1 MSKPQEFELKLECE
15 PNKAED
21 LKRHLAG
28 ARSGNSHTE
37 TITSVYFDTRDKKLG
52 DAGVS
57 LRVRSLGG
65 RHIQTIKTLQPG
77 QLFSR
82 WEWEQEIKGPRP
94 DLRGAK
100 DTALEPLS
108 KQDLAELL
116 RPIFESRVQRTVQLV
131 HENGSQ
137 IEVALDQGVIDTGQ
151 NSSPLCELELELK
164 KGNPRGLFRLAR
176 ELSGS
181 VPLQLAV
188 KSKPERGYALLDGS
202 EYPSEKSIDLEIR
215 HNTSVEQAFKAIA
228 RSCLRQLLANRPSML
243 AGKPEA
249 LHQMRIGL
257 RRLRTAISIFKHVVA
272 DSQQEHIKSELKWIT
287 RVLAPARELD
297 VVNSEVIGSL
307 RDVVPHNRD
316 LAEARS
322 ELEARRQQA
331 YDDASR
337 AVRSQRFAH
346 AVLDAAEW
354 VEIGA
359 WTSTNDPMLRLR
371 RERSIEPHAAAELAR
386 RRKKIRKRGQHLRKL
401 DDEQRHKLRIRA
413 KKLRYGI
420 EFFTSVFPDK
430 KNEERR
436 EAALSALKDLQS
448 GLGGLNDIATREK
461 LMSEM
466 GNVSGKEAPAG
477 RVPFVAGVIY
487 GSEQARTDDLLRA
500 AEKAHEEFSDVKA
513 FWKI

>member
-15 PNKAED
+15 PNQAED
-21 LKRHLAG
+21 LKRHLAA

-37 TITSVYFDTRDKKLG
+37 TITSVYFDTDDKKLG

-82 WEWEQEIKGPRP
+82 GEWEQEIKGPWP
-94 DLRGAK
+94 DLGGAK
-100 DTALEPLS
+100 NTALDPLS
-108 KQDLAELL
+108 EHDLAEFLK
-116 RPIFESRVQRTVQLV
+116 PVFESRVQRTVHLV

-164 KGNPRGLFRLAR
+164 KGNPGGLFRLAR

-202 EYPSEKSIDLEIR
+202 EHTSEKSIDLEIPQ
-215 HNTSVEQAFKAIA
+215 TAPVEQAFKVIA
-228 RSCLRQLLANRPSML
+228 RSCLRQLLANRPGML

-257 RRLRTAISIFKHVVA
+257 RRLRTAISIFKDVVA
-272 DSQQEHIKSELKWIT
+272 DSRQEHIKSELKWIT
-287 RVLAPARELD
+287 RELAPARELD
-297 VVNSEVIGSL
+297 VFKGEVIGSL
-307 RDVVPHNRD
+307 RDVVPHDRD

-337 AVRSQRFAH
+337 AVRSQRFAR

-354 VEIGA
+354 IEIGS
-359 WTSTNDPMLRLR
+359 WTSTDDPMLRLR
-371 RERSIEPHAAAELAR
+371 RERSIEPHAAAELAK

-420 EFFTSVFPDK
+420 EFFASVFPDK
-430 KNEERR
+430 KNKERR
-436 EAALSALKDLQS
+436 EVALSALKDLQS
-448 GLGGLNDIATREK
+448 GLGGLNDIAAREK

-466 GNVSGKEAPAG
+466 GNASGKEAPAS

-487 GSEQARTDDLLRA
+487 GSEQARTDDLLKV
-500 AEKAHEEFSDVKA
+500 AEKAHQEFSDAKA

>member
-1 MSKPQEFELKLECE
+1 MSMPQEFELKLECE

-37 TITSVYFDTRDKKLG
+37 TITSVYFDTDDKKLG

-77 QLFSR
+77 QLFLR
-82 WEWEQEIKGPRP
+82 GEWEQEIKGPWP
-94 DLRGAK
+94 DLGGAK
-100 DTALEPLS
+100 NTALEPLS

-116 RPIFESRVQRTVQLV
+116 RPVFESRVQRTVQLV

-176 ELSGS
+176 ELSGA

-188 KSKPERGYALLDGS
+188 KSKPERGYALLHGS
-202 EYPSEKSIDLEIR
+202 EYPSEKSIDLEIP

-228 RSCLRQLLANRPSML
+228 RSCLRQLLANRPAML

-272 DSQQEHIKSELKWIT
+272 DSQREHIKSELKWIT
-287 RVLAPARELD
+287 RELAPARELD
-297 VVNSEVIGSL
+297 ALNGEVIGSL
-307 RDVVPHNRD
+307 RDVVP
-316 LAEARS
+316 
-322 ELEARRQQA
+322 
-331 YDDASR
+331 
-337 AVRSQRFAH
+337 
-346 AVLDAAEW
+346 
-354 VEIGA
+354 
-359 WTSTNDPMLRLR
+359 
-371 RERSIEPHAAAELAR
+371 
-386 RRKKIRKRGQHLRKL
+386 IR
-401 DDEQRHKLRIRA
+401 
-413 KKLRYGI
+413 
-420 EFFTSVFPDK
+420 T
-430 KNEERR
+430 
-436 EAALSALKDLQS
+436 
-448 GLGGLNDIATREK
+448 
-461 LMSEM
+461 
-466 GNVSGKEAPAG
+466 
-477 RVPFVAGVIY
+477 
-487 GSEQARTDDLLRA
+487 
-500 AEKAHEEFSDVKA
+500 
-513 FWKI
+513 

>member
-1 MSKPQEFELKLECE
+1 MGRPQEFELKLECD

-21 LKRHLAG
+21 LKRYLAG

-37 TITSVYFDTRDKKLG
+37 AIASVYFDTDDKKLSA
-52 DAGVS
+52 AGVS

-65 RHIQTIKTLQPG
+65 RRIQTIKTLQPG
-77 QLFSR
+77 QLFAR
-82 WEWEQEIKGPRP
+82 EEWEQEIKGPWP
-94 DLRGAK
+94 DLGLAK
-100 DTALEPLS
+100 GTALEPLS

-116 RPIFESRVQRTVQLV
+116 RPVFESRVQRTVQVV

-164 KGNPRGLFRLAR
+164 EGNPEGLFRLAR

-188 KSKPERGYALLDGS
+188 MSKPERGYALLDGS
-202 EYPSEKSIDLEIR
+202 EYRSEKSSDLEIPQ
-215 HNTSVEQAFKAIA
+215 TAPVEEAFKMIA
-228 RSCLRQLLANRPSML
+228 RSCLRQLLANRPAML
-243 AGKPEA
+243 ARKPEA

-257 RRLRTAISIFKHVVA
+257 RRLRTAISIFKDVVA
-272 DSQQEHIKSELKWIT
+272 DSQHEHIKTELKWIT
-287 RVLAPARELD
+287 RELAPARELD
-297 VVNSEVIGSL
+297 VLNGEVIGSL
-307 RDVVPHNRD
+307 RDVVPHSRD

-322 ELEARRQQA
+322 EVEVRRQQA

-337 AVRSQRFAH
+337 AVRSQRFAR
-346 AVLDAAEW
+346 AVLDTAEW
-354 VEIGA
+354 IEIGA
-359 WTSTNDPMLRLR
+359 WASRDDPMLRLR
-371 RERSIEPHAAAELAR
+371 RERSIESHAAAELAR
-386 RRKKIRKRGQHLRKL
+386 RRNRIRKRGRHLRKL
-401 DDEQRHKLRIRA
+401 ADEQRHRLRIRA

-420 EFFTSVFPDK
+420 EFFTSVFPGK

-436 EAALSALKDLQS
+436 EAALAALKDLQT
-448 GLGGLNDIATREK
+448 GLGGLNDIAMREK

-466 GNVSGKEAPAG
+466 GNVSGNEAHAS

-487 GSEQARTDDLLRA
+487 GSQQARTDDLLRG
-500 AEKAHEEFSDVKA
+500 AEKAHEKFSLVKA

>member
-1 MSKPQEFELKLECE
+1 MSKPQEFELKPECE

-28 ARSGNSHTE
+28 ARSGNSRTE
-37 TITSVYFDTRDKKLG
+37 TITSVYFDTDDKKLG

-77 QLFSR
+77 QFFSR
-82 WEWEQEIKGPRP
+82 GEWEQEIKGPWP
-94 DLRGAK
+94 DLAG
-100 DTALEPLS
+100 
-108 KQDLAELL
+108 
-116 RPIFESRVQRTVQLV
+116 QRTPHWSRYRSKISPICQAEYLKPSTA
-131 HENGSQ
+131 HCPASARNGSQ

-151 NSSPLCELELELK
+151 NSSSLCELELELK

-188 KSKPERGYALLDGS
+188 KSKPERGYALLDGT
-202 EYPSEKSIDLEIR
+202 EYPSEKSIDLEIP
-215 HNTSVEQAFKAIA
+215 HNTPVEQAFKAIT
-228 RSCLRQLLANRPSML
+228 RSCLRQLLANRPAML

-257 RRLRTAISIFKHVVA
+257 RRLRTAISIFKQVVA

-287 RVLAPARELD
+287 RELAPARELD
-297 VVNSEVIGSL
+297 VLNGEVIGSL

-354 VEIGA
+354 IEIGA
-359 WTSTNDPMLRLR
+359 WISTNDPMLRLR

-413 KKLRYGI
+413 KKLRYAI
-420 EFFTSVFPDK
+420 EFFPSVFPDK

-436 EAALSALKDLQS
+436 EVALSALKDLQS
-448 GLGGLNDIATREK
+448 GLGGL
-461 LMSEM
+461 
-466 GNVSGKEAPAG
+466 
-477 RVPFVAGVIY
+477 
-487 GSEQARTDDLLRA
+487 
-500 AEKAHEEFSDVKA
+500 
-513 FWKI
+513 

>member
-1 MSKPQEFELKLECE
+1 MGRPQEFELKLECD

-21 LKRHLAG
+21 IKRHLAG
-28 ARSGNSHTE
+28 ALSGNSHTE
-37 TITSVYFDTRDKKLG
+37 TITSVYFDTDDKKLS

-57 LRVRSLGG
+57 LRVRSLDG

-82 WEWEQEIKGPRP
+82 GEWEQEIKGPWP
-94 DLRGAK
+94 DLAGAK

-108 KQDLAELL
+108 KQGLAELL
-116 RPIFESRVQRTVQLV
+116 RPVFESRVQRTVHLV

-137 IEVALDQGVIDTGQ
+137 IEVALDQGMIDTGQ

-164 KGNPRGLFRLAR
+164 QGSPRGLFRLAR

-188 KSKPERGYALLDGS
+188 RSKPERGYALLDGT
-202 EYPSEKSIDLEIR
+202 EYPCEKSIDLEIP
-215 HNTSVEQAFKAIA
+215 HNASVEQAFKAIG
-228 RSCLRQLLANRPSML
+228 RSCLRQLLANRPAML
-243 AGKPEA
+243 ARKPEA

-257 RRLRTAISIFKHVVA
+257 RRLRTAISIFKDVVA
-272 DSQQEHIKSELKWIT
+272 DPHREHIKSELKWIT
-287 RVLAPARELD
+287 RELAPARELD
-297 VVNSEVIGSL
+297 VLNAEVIGSL
-307 RDVVPHNRD
+307 QDVVPHNRD

-322 ELEARRQQA
+322 ELEARRHKA

-337 AVRSQRFAH
+337 AMQSQRFAH

-354 VEIGA
+354 IEIGA
-359 WTSTNDPMLRLR
+359 WTSTDDPMLRLR

-386 RRKKIRKRGQHLRKL
+386 RRKKIKKRGQHLRKL
-401 DDEQRHKLRIRA
+401 DDEQRHELRIRA

-420 EFFTSVFPDK
+420 EFFTSVFPAE

-436 EAALSALKDLQS
+436 KIALSALKDLQS

-466 GNVSGKEAPAG
+466 GNVSRKRRACQPGAFCS
-477 RVPFVAGVIY
+477 R
-487 GSEQARTDDLLRA
+487 RDLRLSA
-500 AEKAHEEFSDVKA
+500 SSG
-513 FWKI
+513 